1 MRASP
6 APVRSD
12 LDGIDWV
19 QSVPFIVLHLLCFA
33 AFFTE
38 FRWYYPVVMLGS
50 YFVRMFGVTGVHH
63 RYFSHRTYK
72 TSRWFQFVLAFLAE
86 TSTQKGVLWWGAH
99 HRDHHKHSDDPE
111 DVHSPV
117 QRGFWWS
124 HVGWIMARRYTGTNT
139 QRIADFA
146 KYPELMWLNKY
157 YLVPPI
163 ALGVAMFLIGGW
175 PLLLWGYFISTVL
188 LWHGTFT
195 INSLAHLWGSKR
207 YVNTDESRN
216 NFWLALI
223 TLGEGWHNNHH
234 YYQSST
240 NQGFF
245 WWEIDITYYILKAMS
260 WVGLVWDLRTPPQH
274 VRDAYLEQRQ
284 AKANEQM
291 HAAAAAV
298 RGSTSAS
305 PPTTYPLP
313 S

>member
-1 MRASP
+1 
-6 APVRSD
+6 
-12 LDGIDWV
+12 
-19 QSVPFIVLHLLCFA
+19 LHLLCFA

-38 FRWYYPVVMLGS
+38 FRWYYPVVALIS
-50 YFVRMFGVTGVHH
+50 YYVRMFGVTGVHH

-117 QRGFWWS
+117 QKGFWWS
-124 HVGWIMARRYTGTNT
+124 HVGWIMVRRYTPTNLH
-139 QRIADFA
+139 RIADFA
-146 KYPELMWLNKY
+146 KYPELVWLNKY

-175 PLLLWGYFISTVL
+175 PLLLWGYFISTVV

-207 YVNTDESRN
+207 YVNTDDSRN
-216 NFWLALI
+216 NFWLAMI

-260 WVGLVWDLRTPPQH
+260 AVGLVWDLRTPPKH
-274 VRDAYLEQRQ
+274 VRDAYLEQQQ
-284 AKANEQM
+284 AIGVERMKT
-291 HAAAAAV
+291 AAAKLALT
-298 RGSTSAS
+298 GTTSPS
-305 PPTTYPLP
+305 LPPSHPIP
-313 S
+313 N